1 MQMMFPSDKVVA
13 NLRRGSAWAE
23 FLLFTFWFMVHMPPP
38 VLVPA
43 PERRGFLADPFKMPP
58 SGLGKPRRNHRQAKG
73 HPIARKE
80 IHEPNKISSRDSDI
94 IGAEK
99 NVTRSFGVNLFKGG
113 TETAI
118 HPGG

>member
-1 MQMMFPSDKVVA
+1 MFPADKVFA
-13 NLRRGSAWAE
+13 NLQRGSAWAE
-23 FLLFTFWFMVHMPPP
+23 FLLFPFRFMVHMPPP

-43 PERRGFLADPFKMPP
+43 PERRGFLADPLKMLP

-80 IHEPNKISSRDSDI
+80 IHEPNKIGSGDGHI
-94 IGAEK
+94 IGTEK
-99 NVTRSFGVNLFKGG
+99 NVTGIFGVNLFKGG

>member
-1 MQMMFPSDKVVA
+1 MMFPSDKVGAYFPTRSV
-13 NLRRGSAWAE
+13 WAE
-23 FLLFTFWFMVHMPPP
+23 FLLFPFWFMVHMPPP

-43 PERRGFLADPFKMPP
+43 PERRGFLADPFKMLP
-58 SGLGKPRRNHRQAKG
+58 SGLGKPRWNHRQAKG

-80 IHEPNKISSRDSDI
+80 IHEPNIISSWYSHI
-94 IGAEK
+94 IGTEK
-99 NVTRSFGVNLFKGG
+99 NVNPISGVNLFKGG